1 MKISQAM
8 DALTE
13 RIPLEES
20 IGRVSAE
27 FAYLYPPGIPLL
39 VPGEQITGLLIK
51 NMRRYVEQGFDLQG
65 LSDVTNSS
73 VLIVANEMREASL
86 KKTERAV

>member
-1 MKISQAM
+1 M
-8 DALTE
+8 
-13 RIPLEES
+13 
-20 IGRVSAE
+20 VSAE
-27 FAYLYPPGIPLL
+27 FAYQYQPGIPLL

-65 LSDVTNSS
+65 LSDVTNGS

>member
-1 MKISQAM
+1 M

-13 RIPLEES
+13 RIPMEES

-51 NMRRYVEQGFDLQG
+51 NMRRYMEQGFDLQG
-65 LSDVTNSS
+65 LSDVSNAS
-73 VLIVANEMREASL
+73 VLVVTNEMREASL
-86 KKTERAV
+86 KKTERTV

>member
-1 MKISQAM
+1 M

-13 RIPLEES
+13 RIPMEES

-51 NMRRYVEQGFDLQG
+51 NMRRYMEQGFDLQG
-65 LSDVTNSS
+65 LSDVSNTS
-73 VLIVANEMREASL
+73 VLVVTNEMREASL
-86 KKTERAV
+86 KKTERTV